1 MAQAERPKIDL
12 SRRNFVFTS
21 AVASAG
27 LVAGV
32 TVGCSP
38 APTRHEDAEFLA
50 FLKIEGGGAV
60 RVIAPTAEMGQN
72 VFTTLP
78 ASLVE
83 ELGADFDTVIIEHA
97 PYGERLAHPEFKS
110 QSAGASLSIRAWMDV
125 YRKLGAGVRQNLIAE
140 AASQWGVDPGECVTE
155 KGFVVHAVSGNTG
168 KVKAF
173 HEIAAAAAQRP
184 LDPEPELKPAAEWQL
199 LGRSLPR
206 KDIPSKIDGS
216 AIFGVDTPEQGKL
229 FAACRRPA
237 SFAGVIE
244 GFEASAALERPGVVG
259 VYEVDNA
266 VAVVAKDWWT
276 AHRALQEV
284 DVKFGENRLAD
295 HDDDAIAAEFKA
307 ALDSPETPVAD
318 AAGDV
323 DAAFAEPSGR
333 RVEAEF
339 SLPYLA
345 HAAMEPMSAL
355 ANVKAGGVSVKV
367 ANQNPTRMAG
377 QTAEFAGVDLEQV
390 ELTNAFMGGGFG
402 RRGTDFGALRQS
414 IALSK
419 EIGRPV
425 HVIWDREEDTRHDL
439 YRPASA
445 ARFAAVL
452 NEAGELTAL
461 RAKMVGPSLGKQ
473 RFARPTPGG
482 IDRNTIGGLFL
493 PYDIPNRKLE
503 FGLVDSE
510 VPIGFWRA
518 VSLSDGPFMAESFID
533 ELAHVAGRDPYE
545 FRFDMLG
552 TEPRTQGVLARA
564 AEASGWGTPLPEGR
578 ARGIAVQ
585 AGWGSY
591 CAQVAEVSVDNGDIK
606 VHRITAAV
614 DVGTAIDPATVEAQ
628 IDSSVVYGLTA
639 ALFGRISISE
649 GGVVEGNFNDYPM
662 LRLANT
668 PEIDV
673 HIVDT
678 GEAPGGVGELGLPP
692 VAPAVANAVFAATGV
707 RARRLP
713 LSDLDFLA

>member
-1 MAQAERPKIDL
+1 MAQARLPMIDI

-21 AVASAG
+21 AVAGAG

-38 APTRHEDAEFLA
+38 APIRHGDGEFLA
-50 FLKIEGGGAV
+50 FLKIEGGGAI
-60 RVIAPTAEMGQN
+60 RVISPTAEMGQN

-78 ASLVE
+78 ACLIE
-83 ELGADFDTVIIEHA
+83 ELGADFDDVIVEHA
-97 PYGERLAHPEFKS
+97 PYGERLAHPQFKN
-110 QSAGASLSIRAWMDV
+110 QSAGGSLSIRAWMDV
-125 YRKLGAGVRQNLIAE
+125 YRRLGAGVRQNLIAE
-140 AASQWGVDPGECVTE
+140 AASQWGVDPAECRVA
-155 KGFVVHAVSGNTG
+155 KGSVLHAPTPNKGRVLSFN
-168 KVKAF
+168 
-173 HEIAAAAAQRP
+173 ELAAAAAQRP

-199 LGRSLPR
+199 LGKSLPR
-206 KDIPSKIDGS
+206 KDIPSKVDGS
-216 AIFGVDTPEQGKL
+216 AVFGVDVQEPGKL
-229 FAACRRPA
+229 FAACRRPG
-237 SFAGVIE
+237 SFGGVVE

-266 VAVVAKDWWT
+266 VAVVAEDWWT
-276 AHRALQEV
+276 AHRALSEV
-284 DVKFGENRLAD
+284 DIQFGENRLAD
-295 HDDDAIAAEFKA
+295 HDDDAIAAQFKA

-318 AAGDV
+318 NVGDV
-323 DAAFAEPSGR
+323 DAAFAVPTGQK
-333 RVEAEF
+333 VEAEF

-345 HAAMEPMSAL
+345 HAAMEPMSSL
-355 ANVKAGGVSVKV
+355 AHVKTAGVTVRV

-377 QTAEFAGVDLEQV
+377 QTAEYSDVDIEQV

-419 EIGRPV
+419 EVGKPV

-445 ARFAAVL
+445 ARF
-452 NEAGELTAL
+452 EAILDESGKPTAL
-461 RAKMVGPSLGKQ
+461 KAKMVGPSLGKQ
-473 RFARPTPGG
+473 RFSRPTPGG
-482 IDRNTIGGLFL
+482 IDRATIGGLFL
-493 PYDIPNRKLE
+493 PYDIPNRRLE

-533 ELAHVAGRDPYE
+533 ELAHAGGLDPYE
-545 FRFDMLG
+545 FRYGLLG
-552 TEPRTQGVLARA
+552 AEPRTQAVLAQA

-591 CAQVAEVSVDNGDIK
+591 CAQVAEVSVEGGK
-606 VHRITAAV
+606 VRVHRITAAV
-614 DVGTAIDPATVEAQ
+614 DVGTAIDPGTVEAQ
-628 IDSSVVYGLTA
+628 IESSVVYGLTA
-639 ALFGRISISE
+639 ALYGRISISE

-662 LRLANT
+662 LRLADT
-668 PEIDV
+668 PAIDV
-673 HIVDT
+673 HLVDS

-707 RARRLP
+707 RPRRLP
-713 LSDLDFLA
+713 LSELDFVA